1 MTRIT
6 IAKIED
12 NTTVSFAVDELYDYL
27 KKIDHTLFVD
37 VRSYSAY
44 DEAIERVIWVGES
57 DAFAD
62 KLLPVDDKKLD
73 DSIYINVKNMA
84 GIITGC
90 NPRAVLIAVYRF
102 LRELGVAWVRPTDD
116 GEIIPEYRITS
127 LNVEVQEKA
136 SYRHRAICIEGDV
149 SYEHVLNMIKWI
161 PRVGMSGYFFQFFI
175 PFRFMDRWYTH
186 YDN

>member
-44 DEAIERVIWVGES
+44 DEAIDRVIWVGES

-62 KLLPVDDKKLD
+62 KLFNGKGNGYGCTGGYQNGVLKAFGAQ
-73 DSIYINVKNMA
+73 NHAHVKS
-84 GIITGC
+84 
-90 NPRAVLIAVYRF
+90 AVGR
-102 LRELGVAWVRPTDD
+102 
-116 GEIIPEYRITS
+116 
-127 LNVEVQEKA
+127 N
-136 SYRHRAICIEGDV
+136 
-149 SYEHVLNMIKWI
+149 
-161 PRVGMSGYFFQFFI
+161 SG
-175 PFRFMDRWYTH
+175 W
-186 YDN
+186 